1 MAACDKQPQQF
12 SELQSQHANAE
23 WFVFFCHLPA
33 RKPHIKKHPGPICCL
48 FLRKSERIRTFQAS
62 TFIIIRCLSACLSV
76 FSLLVL
82 LFSRPNPTSKVIN
95 NHASSIFRS
104 VVCLF
109 FCLEQKKRLLIFF
122 GHIKSSSSS
131 SSTHII
137 QQQSAPKRAH
147 YHPRKYDLLLL

>member
-122 GHIKSSSSS
+122 LSHKE
-131 SSTHII
+131 
-137 QQQSAPKRAH
+137 QQQQQQQYTYHTAAVSPEKSALPS
-147 YHPRKYDLLLL
+147 PEI

>member
-62 TFIIIRCLSACLSV
+62 TFITIRCLSACLSV

-122 GHIKSSSSS
+122 LSHKE
-131 SSTHII
+131 
-137 QQQSAPKRAH
+137 QQQQQQQYTYHTAAVSPEKSALPS
-147 YHPRKYDLLLL
+147 PEI